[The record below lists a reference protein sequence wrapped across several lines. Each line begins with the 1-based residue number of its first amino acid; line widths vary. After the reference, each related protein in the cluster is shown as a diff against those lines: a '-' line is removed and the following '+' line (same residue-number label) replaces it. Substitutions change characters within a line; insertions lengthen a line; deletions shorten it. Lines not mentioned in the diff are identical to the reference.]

1 MTMKIEQKEIFVREV
16 VKGYIDNAEE
26 GVYGYGGKLNIRPK
40 YQREFVYK
48 DKQREAVI
56 NTIINKFPLN
66 TMYWMRNEDGTYEVL
81 DGQQRTISICQY
93 VNNDFSI
100 TIEGS
105 PRGFSNLTDSEKEAI
120 LNYKLQVY
128 FCTGSDKER
137 LDWFR
142 IINIAG
148 EKLSDQELR
157 NAIYTGQWLTDA
169 KRYFSRTGCPA
180 SEVGNKYLN
189 GKQIRQEFLESAL
202 KWISDSVGLKSIEDY
217 MAVHQHDPQ
226 AVDLWN
232 YFTNVINWV
241 KAVYPEYNKVMK
253 DIEWGLYYNKFSQN
267 KYDPKEMTDAVH
279 RLIDNDEIQSVK
291 GIYEYL
297 LDNDEKHLNLRQ
309 FSDKDKQKKY
319 QEIKGICPNCKNH
332 FEYDQMEGDHIIPWH
347 EGGKT
352 EYQNLSMLCKH
363 CNRTKSGK

>member
-309 FSDKDKQKKY
+309 FSDK
-319 QEIKGICPNCKNH
+319 EIRN
-332 FEYDQMEGDHIIPWH
+332 
-347 EGGKT
+347 
-352 EYQNLSMLCKH
+352 
-363 CNRTKSGK
+363 KSLNVVK